1 MSDIL
6 FRRESDGISSRR
18 SDVTDSDDENERSR
32 LSLFIDRAEKK
43 APRIYNITLYAVV
56 PLLLLIC
63 LTILFGHFLA
73 LLERKTE
80 LDSLHKTMTSFL
92 NDKEEILNITDAVE
106 STYENCIDEYI
117 KSHTYQPDNGAG
129 LRDFIDACKT
139 DGLKNAHEM
148 LEGWNVKAEKN
159 LIKGITLDWNKCLN
173 NDNNANETKLYLQNQ
188 YFGRHWFESYE
199 SSFDEN
205 LKSNIT
211 GEDINEF
218 HQIALKDA
226 RDAVGDFC
234 EVNTAGGAIFWF
246 TIMTTIGYGNT
257 VPKTDEGKI
266 MVCTLGFITILIFTV
281 ITGAAGY
288 VCLTIFDDLF
298 MNLKMERFTE
308 GWTAVLFWLVGLSLW
323 VLTLAGIFMGYDYSK
338 YDVYY
343 FSYPY
348 LIWWSF
354 ISVTTVGLG
363 DIYIPHE
370 TISLGDMFYVPFLM
384 LFGFV
389 LVANFLLKL
398 SLKIGENVR
407 DAGLINDESL
417 RYLLNNKRRRTLH
430 SSQLNGN
437 KFNRDPTAEIGQDS
451 DDKKLSGTES
461 EKNNQDPI
469 HREKS

>member
-1 MSDIL
+1 MRKLIL
-6 FRRESDGISSRR
+6 FLVPCSS
-18 SDVTDSDDENERSR
+18 SCEPPT
-32 LSLFIDRAEKK
+32 L
-43 APRIYNITLYAVV
+43 ITLTCDV
-56 PLLLLIC
+56 
-63 LTILFGHFLA
+63 
-73 LLERKTE
+73 R
-80 LDSLHKTMTSFL
+80 S
-92 NDKEEILNITDAVE
+92 
-106 STYENCIDEYI
+106 
-117 KSHTYQPDNGAG
+117 
-129 LRDFIDACKT
+129 
-139 DGLKNAHEM
+139 
-148 LEGWNVKAEKN
+148 
-159 LIKGITLDWNKCLN
+159 
-173 NDNNANETKLYLQNQ
+173 
-188 YFGRHWFESYE
+188 
-199 SSFDEN
+199 
-205 LKSNIT
+205 
-211 GEDINEF
+211 
-218 HQIALKDA
+218 
-226 RDAVGDFC
+226 
-234 EVNTAGGAIFWF
+234 
-246 TIMTTIGYGNT
+246 TIGYGNT

-417 RYLLNNKRRRTLH
+417 RDLLNNKRRRTLH